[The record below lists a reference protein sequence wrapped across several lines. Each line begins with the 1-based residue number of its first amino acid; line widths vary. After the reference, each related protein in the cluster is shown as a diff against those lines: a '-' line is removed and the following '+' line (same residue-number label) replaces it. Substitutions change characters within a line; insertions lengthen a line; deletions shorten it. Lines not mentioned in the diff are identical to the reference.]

1 MIFKNGTLFHTPS
14 IKKDSNKST
23 KVVFKNGTL
32 FSRIGFEKI
41 PLVPTV
47 TAYGQKILS
56 ITASNIS
63 KFIGVARAQIDKVIG
78 AE

>member
-32 FSRIGFEKI
+32 FSKIGFEKEYYEKE
-41 PLVPTV
+41 VN
-47 TAYGQKILS
+47 IL
-56 ITASNIS
+56 
-63 KFIGVARAQIDKVIG
+63 KRDFL
-78 AE
+78 